1 MYHIAIQKTTG
12 FSYFILLNFWYMV
25 LKTKIFLW
33 SLIFMKKSLKVAGW
47 DIFETEFQ
55 KKHTHTYINHSV
67 LTIRSSWKLARP
79 LPALP
84 VDTSHY
90 ASTYTHP
97 TASHHSVWFLSSHMN
112 LWNSSLPCTVEE
124 EILLEIF
131 ELEVTLEPK
140 HWRNFCFLL
149 HSLPWILICDSLLYS
164 LGAKKKKI

>member
-1 MYHIAIQKTTG
+1 MISDFYEKVIKGCWMRYIRNRISEKAHTYLHQPFCSYHSQLMKACKTTSSTPCG
-12 FSYFILLNFWYMV
+12 HFSLCL
-25 LKTKIFLW
+25 
-33 SLIFMKKSLKVAGW
+33 
-47 DIFETEFQ
+47 DI
-55 KKHTHTYINHSV
+55 HTPHC
-67 LTIRSSWKLARP
+67 
-79 LPALP
+79 
-84 VDTSHY
+84 
-90 ASTYTHP
+90 
-97 TASHHSVWFLSSHMN
+97 HHSVWFLSSHMN